1 MEFID
6 LDLVFSVISAIAAG
20 IVYGFAG
27 FGAAY
32 VLIPLFSLIYGAREA
47 VAVVM
52 IMVTLGSVGLVFNTA
67 RHVAWRQIG
76 PMSVLAML
84 TIPVGS
90 LILLTVDPELMRRA
104 IGAVILVLAA
114 ALLMGIAYR
123 GPRNLITAAVAGIV
137 GGLTHGAVG
146 LGGLAVSLYVL
157 SSEDSATVQRA
168 GVIVFSALVAA
179 VSTIVLT
186 ISGVVD
192 STHDRAGTHADDPV
206 RDYTM
211 VRGACIQ
218 IHPRTCLQAHRVGLN
233 LGARRHHS
241 YRLRAFHLPGPRLV
255 FRSDQSVSRLRGGGR
270 VRSRRHLGIRGVR
283 LWFDPDM
290 ATIRHPTL

>member
-114 ALLMGIAYR
+114 ALLMGDRVQGSQEPDHGRR
-123 GPRNLITAAVAGIV
+123 GGHCGWLDTRCRWSWRPRRK
-137 GGLTHGAVG
+137 
-146 LGGLAVSLYVL
+146 SL
-157 SSEDSATVQRA
+157 
-168 GVIVFSALVAA
+168 
-179 VSTIVLT
+179 
-186 ISGVVD
+186 
-192 STHDRAGTHADDPV
+192 
-206 RDYTM
+206 
-211 VRGACIQ
+211 
-218 IHPRTCLQAHRVGLN
+218 
-233 LGARRHHS
+233 
-241 YRLRAFHLPGPRLV
+241 RLV
-255 FRSDQSVSRLRGGGR
+255 V
-270 VRSRRHLGIRGVR
+270 
-283 LWFDPDM
+283 
-290 ATIRHPTL
+290 

>member
-6 LDLVFSVISAIAAG
+6 LDLVLSAISAIAAG

-32 VLIPLFSLIYGAREA
+32 VLLPLLSLIYGAREA

-52 IMVTLGSVGLVFNTA
+52 MMVTLGSVGLAFRTA
-67 RHVAWRQIG
+67 RHAAWRQIG

-104 IGAVILVLAA
+104 IGAVILFFATA
-114 ALLMGIAYR
+114 MLMGIAYR

-137 GGLTHGAVG
+137 GGVTHGAVG
-146 LGGLAVSLYVL
+146 LGGLAVSLYVM
-157 SSEDSATVQRA
+157 SSEDSAAVQRA
-168 GVIVFSALVAA
+168 GVVVFSALVAA

-186 ISGVVD
+186 ITGVVD
-192 STHDRAGTHADDPV
+192 STSIARALMLMIPFGITLW
-206 RDYTM
+206 
-211 VRGACIQ
+211 C
-218 IHPRTCLQAHRVGLN
+218 
-233 LGARRHHS
+233 GAR
-241 YRLRAFHLPGPRLV
+241 V
-255 FRSDQSVSRLRGGGR
+255 FRFTPVP
-270 VRSRRHLGIRGVR
+270 VFRRIVLVLVLALGV
-283 LWFDPDM
+283 
-290 ATIRHPTL
+290 TTLIA